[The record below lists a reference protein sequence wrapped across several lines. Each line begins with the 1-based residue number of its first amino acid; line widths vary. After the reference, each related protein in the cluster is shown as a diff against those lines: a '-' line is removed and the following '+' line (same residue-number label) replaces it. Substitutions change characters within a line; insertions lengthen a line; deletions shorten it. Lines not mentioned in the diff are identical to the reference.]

1 MQSWSGRAYPT
12 LVGSMPHRDADK
24 AIDLI
29 LRSVPHVPVWP
40 QLSAFR
46 AEQMMI
52 QYLEGLPGVD
62 MGSDRIRVRFDA
74 PRFEDELY
82 AFYEEYLEVE
92 GGTKDIDDSRFSL
105 GEKSGRTFRRF
116 IETLRSRP
124 HSLAAVKGQVVGPF
138 TLLAGLKDERDRLT
152 LYDDRMQDVVTKH
165 LAMKCRW
172 QIKNLKQFGCP
183 VIVFLDEP
191 ALAGFGSSAFIS
203 IAAEFVQLLLREVIE
218 AVHAEGGLAGIHI
231 CANTEWMLAFESGA
245 DIINFDAYS
254 YFDRFALYTDAL
266 AAFIDRGGN
275 IAWGVVPTSDP
286 ELIRKETPESLADQ
300 WFENIKSI
308 TTEALPVK
316 RILNQSL
323 FTPSCGCG
331 SLPEILAERVL
342 EMTDKLSRIMQSHL

>member
-1 MQSWSGRAYPT
+1 MQSWSGKAYPT

-29 LRSVPHVPVWP
+29 LRSVPHIPVWP

-62 MGSDRIRVRFDA
+62 LGSDRIRVRFDA
-74 PRFEDELY
+74 PDFEAELY
-82 AFYEEYLEVE
+82 SFYEEYLEVE
-92 GGTKDIDDSRFSL
+92 GGTKDIDDSRFSF
-105 GEKSGRTFRRF
+105 GMESGRTFRRF
-116 IETLRSRP
+116 IEVLRSRP
-124 HSLAAVKGQVVGPF
+124 GSLTAVKGQVVGPF
-138 TLLAGLKDERDRLT
+138 TLLAGLKDERDRLV
-152 LYDDRMQDVVTKH
+152 LYDDRMQDVVAKH

-172 QIKNLKQFGCP
+172 QIKHLKEFDCP

-203 IAAEFVQLLLREVIE
+203 IAGELVQRLLQEVIE
-218 AVHAEGGLAGIHI
+218 SVHAEGGLAGIHI
-231 CANTEWMLAFESGA
+231 CANTEWMLAFESRV

-254 YFDRFALYTDAL
+254 YFDRFALYKDAL
-266 AAFIDRGGN
+266 MSFIDRGGN
-275 IAWGVVPTSDP
+275 VAWGVVPTSDP
-286 ELIRKETPESLADQ
+286 ELIRKETPENLVDR

-308 TTEALPVK
+308 TAQAVPVE

-331 SLPEILAERVL
+331 SLSESLAERVL
-342 EMTDKLSRIMQSHL
+342 EMTDRVSRTMRSHL